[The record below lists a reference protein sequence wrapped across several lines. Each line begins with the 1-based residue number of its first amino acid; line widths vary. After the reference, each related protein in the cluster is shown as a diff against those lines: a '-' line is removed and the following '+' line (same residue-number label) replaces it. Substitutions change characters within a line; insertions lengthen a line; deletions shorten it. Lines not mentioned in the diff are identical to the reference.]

1 MKLIRSFF
9 GCFAILATAFLLA
22 SPASAA
28 VDRELGV
35 YNLTIQAPDFAQP
48 DFHIVKAL
56 PAVLPDTPAATADR
70 SPSEAVLGPI
80 YNLSLETD
88 GQSLTRFHMRC

>member
-22 SPASAA
+22 SPASAT

-35 YNLTIQAPDFAQP
+35 YNLTIQVPDFAQP
-48 DFHIVKAL
+48 DFHIVKVL
-56 PAVLPDTPAATADR
+56 PAVLPDTPAITAVR
-70 SPSEAVLGPI
+70 SPSSAVLGPI
-80 YNLSLETD
+80 YTLSLETD